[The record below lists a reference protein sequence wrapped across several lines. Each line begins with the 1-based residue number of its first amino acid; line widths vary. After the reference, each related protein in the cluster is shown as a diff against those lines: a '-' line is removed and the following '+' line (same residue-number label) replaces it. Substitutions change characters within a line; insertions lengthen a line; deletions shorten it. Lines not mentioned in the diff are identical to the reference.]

1 MEEQI
6 YLTKEGYKELEERLL
21 YLKSTA
27 RVEVAEKIRFAR
39 SFGDIS
45 ENSEYDAARNEEA
58 ALELEITEIEEKLR
72 NAKIISKM
80 KVDKTKVNVGCTV
93 EVYDKVFDEKL
104 TLKIMGST
112 ESNPALGLISNE
124 SPIGRAL
131 IGKQVGEI
139 AVVDTP
145 GTNKIK
151 YEILSLSY

>member
-45 ENSEYDAARNEEA
+45 ENSEYDAARDEEA

-80 KVDKTKVNVGCTV
+80 KVDKNKVNVGCTV
-93 EVYDKVFDEKL
+93 EVYDKVFDELLKNNIEPL
-104 TLKIMGST
+104 VTLSHF
-112 ESNPALGLISNE
+112 EVPLELVE
-124 SPIGRAL
+124 
-131 IGKQVGEI
+131 
-139 AVVDTP
+139 
-145 GTNKIK
+145 K
-151 YEILSLSY
+151 YGGWINR